1 MPSIAAAAS
10 DEIGDHG
17 FVNRSLAALA
27 LLFAVSCASTKPVD
41 MSEPRRVVGT
51 ESDVRVDAAIRDETV
66 GSGAAVA
73 ITYEITNNRSQP
85 IAVADIVPESSFDS
99 ETQTITVGIGSEVP
113 GATLLPR
120 LIAIAPGEKKSFTN
134 LARIAVRLPAASGP
148 DGRPRAP
155 ASLRLKVNFL
165 GDVTPFQQL
174 VGITEKAIGDAAL
187 ADALFPKW
195 VELNEVI
202 YTNSVP
208 VRWTNRTPGGDANM
222 RAPSPPPRTRR
233 P

>member
-1 MPSIAAAAS
+1 
-10 DEIGDHG
+10 
-17 FVNRSLAALA
+17 
-27 LLFAVSCASTKPVD
+27 

-51 ESDVRVDAAIRDETV
+51 ESDVRIDAAIRDETV

-73 ITYEITNNRSQP
+73 ITYEITNNREQP
-85 IAVADIVPESSFDS
+85 IAVADIVPESSYDS

-120 LIAIAPGEKKSFTN
+120 LIVIAPGEKKSFTN
-134 LARIAVRLPAASGP
+134 LARLSLGSARE
-148 DGRPRAP
+148 GRSRAP
-155 ASLRLKVNFL
+155 TSLRLKVNFL
-165 GDVTPFQQL
+165 NDVNPFQQL
-174 VGITEKAIGDAAL
+174 VGITEKAIADAAL

-208 VRWTNRTPGGDANM
+208 VRWTNRTPGGDASM
-222 RAPSPPPRTRR
+222 RAPSAPPRTRR

>member
-17 FVNRSLAALA
+17 LVNRSLAVLA

-51 ESDVRVDAAIRDETV
+51 ESDVRIDAAIRDEVV

-73 ITYEITNNRSQP
+73 ITYEITNNRAEP
-85 IAVADIVPESSFDS
+85 IAVADIIPDSSYDS
-99 ETQTITVGIGSEVP
+99 ETRTITVGIGSEVP

-120 LIAIAPGEKKSFTN
+120 LVAIGPGEKKSFTS
-134 LARIAVRLPAASGP
+134 LARIAMRLPPAGSDEVRRAAP
-148 DGRPRAP
+148 T
-155 ASLRLKVNFL
+155 SLRLKVNFL
-165 GDVTPFQQL
+165 GDIRPFQQL
-174 VGITEKAIGDAAL
+174 IGISEKAIANAAL
-187 ADALFPKW
+187 ADQLFPQW

-202 YTNSVP
+202 YTNAIP
-208 VRWTNRTPGGDANM
+208 VRWTSRGPAGDSNM
-222 RAPSPPPRTRR
+222 RVPAPPRGRR